1 MRNPYMPHITNRTY
15 LEPECGALP
24 NRRQLRGLEVGET
37 EGGQVAILVRE
48 VSEAVDDDRK
58 LLQKKRQGFA
68 DEDQVGVTKP
78 RMLWFTV
85 SLDSTKL
92 GVLGHITRRCT
103 QTKGGREDKCNEIKH
118 EEGTD
123 WMMPA
128 AAGAT

>member
-1 MRNPYMPHITNRTY
+1 M
-15 LEPECGALP
+15 EPECGALP
-24 NRRQLRGLEVGET
+24 NGRQLRGLEVGET
-37 EGGQVAILVRE
+37 EGGQVAVLVRK

-85 SLDSTKL
+85 SMDSTRL

-103 QTKGGREDKCNEIKH
+103 QTKGGLEDKFNEVKD
-118 EEGTD
+118 EGSTD